1 MFEQRL
7 RTKFTIKKE
16 LAFID
21 TDSLPEDGAEHDTS
35 KDCHTFDFWSQ
46 HLASKQNI
54 VNVLR
59 GAFQHSLTHTHNT
72 REPAGGT
79 CVVVNKKQLHVEKVR
94 LAESSAGGKMMKM
107 RCRPVVGA
115 ALSHMP
121 GDVNLAF
128 FTVVEINDRPTLPR
142 TDVDPRTLRRS
153 MRVAL
158 EFVVIS
164 MTAVTKWVA
173 MMSLS

>member
-1 MFEQRL
+1 M
-7 RTKFTIKKE
+7 
-16 LAFID
+16 
-21 TDSLPEDGAEHDTS
+21 G
-35 KDCHTFDFWSQ
+35 
-46 HLASKQNI
+46 
-54 VNVLR
+54 
-59 GAFQHSLTHTHNT
+59 
-72 REPAGGT
+72 
-79 CVVVNKKQLHVEKVR
+79 
-94 LAESSAGGKMMKM
+94 
-107 RCRPVVGA
+107 PVVGA